1 MPCTT
6 PSSTSGSREPLGWTC
21 RTVRCWTPWWT
32 SPMPC
37 GSWVYA
43 DGGPRTRQGSPVTAG
58 RRTVPTPRSPTRRRQ
73 QQSSA
78 GWRRRNAQKMRFP
91 SLRQS
96 FLQGWQ
102 FFLMSRSARLRQP
115 LREHHQQ
122 TLPLHVRHHRRRCPQ
137 IPVPSNRSTIA
148 ASVASCWEM
157 ENGLRWLPMRSHA
170 VDVHRLCAGA
180 D

>member
-6 PSSTSGSREPLGWTC
+6 PPFNLGFKGAA
-21 RTVRCWTPWWT
+21 RLGVPDGKVLDAMVNF
-32 SPMPC
+32 SDAMG

-73 QQSSA
+73 QQSSG
-78 GWRRRNAQKMRFP
+78 GWRRRDAKKMRFP

-102 FFLMSRSARLRQP
+102 FFYIPRSDRLR
-115 LREHHQQ
+115 
-122 TLPLHVRHHRRRCPQ
+122 
-137 IPVPSNRSTIA
+137 
-148 ASVASCWEM
+148 
-157 ENGLRWLPMRSHA
+157 
-170 VDVHRLCAGA
+170 
-180 D
+180 